1 MKGVVKLLTFP
12 GAAIRGKGAKRRTF
26 SRLSLLTVAQHQ
38 HGRRDR
44 QQEGMLLAGRPMGM
58 AGLNARA
65 EETDQSVFRPSIGK
79 EPLPVALLLAA
90 EVPATQDILQQGAA

>member
-1 MKGVVKLLTFP
+1 MVKLLSLSGT
-12 GAAIRGKGAKRRTF
+12 AVRGKGAKRRTF

-58 AGLNARA
+58 AGLRAGA
-65 EETDQSVFRPSIGK
+65 EEIDQSIFRPSIGK
-79 EPLPVALLLAA
+79 EPPPVAFFLAP
-90 EVPATQDILQQGAA
+90 EVPGTQDILQQGTA